1 MRLESP
7 KVGGAPDG
15 ADRASP
21 GSRRPVVFGEVLFDH
36 FPDGTQVLGGA
47 PFNVAWHLKGFG
59 ADPLMLTAVGDDG
72 AGHRVLSRMAE
83 WGLDTK
89 GVQIDT
95 DHPTGRVEVSVVD
108 GEPHFEIPE
117 GQAWDRVAAGAARA
131 AAIEADASLV
141 YHGTLAVREAMS
153 RRALREVIDA
163 VPAPTMADVNLRA
176 PWWSRDRV
184 FEAIPRVGWL
194 KLNQEE
200 LSILAPASIHSRQE
214 CRSAA
219 RRFADAHF
227 LRQLIV
233 TRGAEGSLWITD
245 AGEVLEADAPE
256 VAGFVDAVGAG
267 DAFAAV
273 LCLGVLERWPA
284 ATILARASRF
294 AAAICEVR
302 GATTADPS
310 VYDRH
315 LSDWCEGPAGLAPV
329 KD

>member
-7 KVGGAPDG
+7 EVGGAPDG
-15 ADRASP
+15 ADRVDP

-36 FPDGTQVLGGA
+36 FPDGTRVLGGA

-72 AGHRVLSRMAE
+72 AGRRVLARMAE
-83 WGLDTK
+83 WGLDTT
-89 GVQIDT
+89 GVQIVT
-95 DHPTGRVEVSVVD
+95 DLPTGRVEVSVVE
-108 GEPHFEIPE
+108 GEPRFEIPE
-117 GQAWDRVAAGAARA
+117 GQAWDHVDAAAARA
-131 AAIEADASLV
+131 ATIEASSSLV
-141 YHGTLAVREAMS
+141 YHGTLAARGATS
-153 RRALREVIDA
+153 RRALREAIDA

-176 PWWSRDRV
+176 PWWSRDCV
-184 FEAIPRVGWL
+184 LEALTRVGWL

-200 LSILAPASIHSRQE
+200 LSILAPASIRSRQE

-219 RRFADAHF
+219 RRFADEHSV
-227 LRQLIV
+227 RQLIV
-233 TRGAEGSLWITD
+233 TRGAEGSLWVTD
-245 AGEVLEADAPE
+245 SGEVLEADALE
-256 VAGFVDAVGAG
+256 VTGFVDAVGAG

-294 AAAICEVR
+294 AAAVCEVR

-315 LSDWCEGPAGLAPV
+315 LSDWSHGLPEMAPG